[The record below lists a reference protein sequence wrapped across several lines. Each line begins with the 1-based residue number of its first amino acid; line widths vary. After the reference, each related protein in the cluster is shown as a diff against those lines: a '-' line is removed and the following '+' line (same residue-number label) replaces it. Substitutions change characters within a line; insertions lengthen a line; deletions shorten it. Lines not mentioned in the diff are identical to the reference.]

1 MSKSI
6 IITAFLF
13 LIFIRSSL
21 NLKLHEFYALQNT
34 DVVSQSESIVAMNKC
49 KDECLKMGMY
59 FPFRFKVNGELDLV
73 SQIYSKTGNR

>member
-1 MSKSI
+1 
-6 IITAFLF
+6 
-13 LIFIRSSL
+13 
-21 NLKLHEFYALQNT
+21 
-34 DVVSQSESIVAMNKC
+34 VVSQSESIVAMNKC